1 MRYRLKNRGIC
12 WFFSDEF
19 VKFISTTTNLNSQK
33 GQGVKQKKRFFL
45 WCVKA
50 CLKTKRTKL
59 KQQDL
64 SKLVNPTDA
73 QKEWQGS
80 LPRSSSL
87 GGVFDKVSHRNAR
100 PRFSHFKLAVSS
112 FPPPPPPHPTPKLK
126 KSNQSINEN
135 VCPKKK
141 RLHSCPLISPLR
153 GITGF
158 NKCQLKFCTKEKT
171 VRGETDFTF
180 SSHRF

>member
-1 MRYRLKNRGIC
+1 MLYRLKNRGIC

-33 GQGVKQKKRFFL
+33 GQGVRQKKRFFL
-45 WCVKA
+45 WCVKT

-64 SKLVNPTDA
+64 SKLVNQTDA

-112 FPPPPPPHPTPKLK
+112 FPPPPPPPPNSKNPI
-126 KSNQSINEN
+126 NQSMKTS
-135 VCPKKK
+135 VQKKK
-141 RLHSCPLISPLR
+141 VALLSPY
-153 GITGF
+153 
-158 NKCQLKFCTKEKT
+158 
-171 VRGETDFTF
+171 FTPTRH
-180 SSHRF
+180 HRFQ

>member
-1 MRYRLKNRGIC
+1 MLYRLKNRGIF

-45 WCVKA
+45 RCVKT

-112 FPPPPPPHPTPKLK
+112 FPPPPHTPHPHTPPPNSKNPI
-126 KSNQSINEN
+126 NQSMKTS
-135 VCPKKK
+135 VPKKK
-141 RLHSCPLISPLR
+141 
-153 GITGF
+153 G
-158 NKCQLKFCTKEKT
+158 CTL
-171 VRGETDFTF
+171 VPYFTPTRD
-180 SSHRF
+180 HRFQ

>member
-1 MRYRLKNRGIC
+1 MLYRLKNRGIC

-33 GQGVKQKKRFFL
+33 GQGVKQKKGFFL
-45 WCVKA
+45 WCVNT

-59 KQQDL
+59 KQKDL

-112 FPPPPPPHPTPKLK
+112 FPPPPSTPHPQTQKI
-126 KSNQSINEN
+126 QSINQWKRLSE
-135 VCPKKK
+135 KK

>member
-80 LPRSSSL
+80 LSRSSSL

-112 FPPPPPPHPTPKLK
+112 FPPPPPHPQTQKI
-126 KSNQSINEN
+126 QSINQWKRLS
-135 VCPKKK
+135 KKK
-141 RLHSCPLISPLR
+141 KVALLSPY
-153 GITGF
+153 
-158 NKCQLKFCTKEKT
+158 
-171 VRGETDFTF
+171 FTPTRD
-180 SSHRF
+180 HRFQ

>member
-1 MRYRLKNRGIC
+1 MSN
-12 WFFSDEF
+12 
-19 VKFISTTTNLNSQK
+19 
-33 GQGVKQKKRFFL
+33 KKRFFL
-45 WCVKA
+45 RCVKT

-64 SKLVNPTDA
+64 SKLVNQTDA

-112 FPPPPPPHPTPKLK
+112 FPSPPPPTPKLK
-126 KSNQSINEN
+126 KSNQSMKTS
-135 VCPKKK
+135 VPKKK
-141 RLHSCPLISPLR
+141 RLHSCPLISPQR

>member
-1 MRYRLKNRGIC
+1 MSN
-12 WFFSDEF
+12 
-19 VKFISTTTNLNSQK
+19 
-33 GQGVKQKKRFFL
+33 KKRFFL
-45 WCVKA
+45 RCVKT

-64 SKLVNPTDA
+64 SKLVNQTDA

-112 FPPPPPPHPTPKLK
+112 FPPPSPTPKLK
-126 KSNQSINEN
+126 KSNQSMKTS
-135 VCPKKK
+135 VPKKK
-141 RLHSCPLISPLR
+141 RLHSCPLISPQR

>member
-1 MRYRLKNRGIC
+1 MSN
-12 WFFSDEF
+12 
-19 VKFISTTTNLNSQK
+19 
-33 GQGVKQKKRFFL
+33 KKRFFL
-45 WCVKA
+45 RCVKT

-64 SKLVNPTDA
+64 SKLVNQTDA

-112 FPPPPPPHPTPKLK
+112 FPPPPPTPKLK

-141 RLHSCPLISPLR
+141 RLHSCPLISPQR

>member
-1 MRYRLKNRGIC
+1 MLYRLKNRGIC

-33 GQGVKQKKRFFL
+33 GQGVKQKKGFFL
-45 WCVKA
+45 WCVNT
-50 CLKTKRTKL
+50 CLKIKRTKL
-59 KQQDL
+59 KQKDL

-112 FPPPPPPHPTPKLK
+112 FPPPPPHPTPKLK

-141 RLHSCPLISPLR
+141 GCTLVPLFHPYEGLQVSINANWNFVLR
-153 GITGF
+153 R
-158 NKCQLKFCTKEKT
+158 KQ
-171 VRGETDFTF
+171 
-180 SSHRF
+180 

>member
-1 MRYRLKNRGIC
+1 MLKIYSLRALFMRYRLKNRGIC

-80 LPRSSSL
+80 LSRSSSL

-112 FPPPPPPHPTPKLK
+112 FPPPPPQTQKI
-126 KSNQSINEN
+126 QSINQWKRLS
-135 VCPKKK
+135 KKK
-141 RLHSCPLISPLR
+141 KVALLSPY
-153 GITGF
+153 
-158 NKCQLKFCTKEKT
+158 
-171 VRGETDFTF
+171 FTPTRD
-180 SSHRF
+180 HRFQ

>member
-1 MRYRLKNRGIC
+1 MLYRLKNRGIC

-19 VKFISTTTNLNSQK
+19 VKFISTITNLNSQK
-33 GQGVKQKKRFFL
+33 GQGVRQKKRFFL
-45 WCVKA
+45 WCVKT

-64 SKLVNPTDA
+64 SKLVNQTDA

-100 PRFSHFKLAVSS
+100 PRFSHFKLAVPS
-112 FPPPPPPHPTPKLK
+112 FPPPPHPQTK
-126 KSNQSINEN
+126 KIQSMKTS
-135 VCPKKK
+135 VQKKK
-141 RLHSCPLISPLR
+141 VALLSPY
-153 GITGF
+153 
-158 NKCQLKFCTKEKT
+158 
-171 VRGETDFTF
+171 FTPTRH
-180 SSHRF
+180 HRFQ

>member
-1 MRYRLKNRGIC
+1 MLYRLKNRGIC

-33 GQGVKQKKRFFL
+33 GQGVKQKEVFPPM
-45 WCVKA
+45 CKA

-64 SKLVNPTDA
+64 SKLVNQTDA

-112 FPPPPPPHPTPKLK
+112 FPPPPHPQTQKI
-126 KSNQSINEN
+126 QSINEWKRLS
-135 VCPKKK
+135 KKK
-141 RLHSCPLISPLR
+141 KVALLSPY
-153 GITGF
+153 
-158 NKCQLKFCTKEKT
+158 
-171 VRGETDFTF
+171 FTPTRH
-180 SSHRF
+180 HRFQ

>member
-1 MRYRLKNRGIC
+1 MLYRLKNRGIC

-33 GQGVKQKKRFFL
+33 GQGVKQKKGFFL
-45 WCVKA
+45 WCVNT

-59 KQQDL
+59 KQKDL

-112 FPPPPPPHPTPKLK
+112 FPPPPSTPHPQTQKI
-126 KSNQSINEN
+126 QSINQWKRLSE
-135 VCPKKK
+135 KKK
-141 RLHSCPLISPLR
+141 VALLSPY
-153 GITGF
+153 
-158 NKCQLKFCTKEKT
+158 
-171 VRGETDFTF
+171 FTPTRDY
-180 SSHRF
+180 RFQ

>member
-1 MRYRLKNRGIC
+1 MLYRLKNRGIF

-19 VKFISTTTNLNSQK
+19 VKFISTTTNLNSQR

-45 WCVKA
+45 WCVKT

-112 FPPPPPPHPTPKLK
+112 FPPPPPHTPPPNSKNPI
-126 KSNQSINEN
+126 NQSIKTS
-135 VCPKKK
+135 VPKKK
-141 RLHSCPLISPLR
+141 GCTLVPLFHPYEGSQVSINANWNFVLR
-153 GITGF
+153 R
-158 NKCQLKFCTKEKT
+158 KQ
-171 VRGETDFTF
+171 
-180 SSHRF
+180 

>member
-1 MRYRLKNRGIC
+1 MLYRLKNRGIF

-19 VKFISTTTNLNSQK
+19 VKFISTTTNLNSQR

-45 WCVKA
+45 WCVKT

-112 FPPPPPPHPTPKLK
+112 FPPPPPHTPPPNSKNPI
-126 KSNQSINEN
+126 NQSIKTS
-135 VCPKKK
+135 VPKKK
-141 RLHSCPLISPLR
+141 GCTLVSLFHTYEGSQVSINANWNFVLR
-153 GITGF
+153 R
-158 NKCQLKFCTKEKT
+158 KQ
-171 VRGETDFTF
+171 
-180 SSHRF
+180 

>member
-80 LPRSSSL
+80 LSRSSSL

-112 FPPPPPPHPTPKLK
+112 FPPPPPPNSKNPI
-126 KSNQSINEN
+126 NQSMKTS
-135 VCPKKK
+135 VQKKK
-141 RLHSCPLISPLR
+141 GCTLVPLFHPNEASQVSINANWNFVLR
-153 GITGF
+153 R
-158 NKCQLKFCTKEKT
+158 KQ
-171 VRGETDFTF
+171 
-180 SSHRF
+180 

>member
-1 MRYRLKNRGIC
+1 MLYRLKNRGIF

-45 WCVKA
+45 WCVKT

-64 SKLVNPTDA
+64 SKLVNSTDA

-112 FPPPPPPHPTPKLK
+112 FPPPPPHTPPPNSK
-126 KSNQSINEN
+126 NPIDQSMKTS
-135 VCPKKK
+135 VPKKK
-141 RLHSCPLISPLR
+141 RLYSCPLISPLR

-158 NKCQLKFCTKEKT
+158 NKCQLKFYNQK
-171 VRGETDFTF
+171 R
-180 SSHRF
+180 

>member
-1 MRYRLKNRGIC
+1 MLKIYSLRALFMRYRLKNRGIC

-87 GGVFDKVSHRNAR
+87 GGYLIRFPTGMLYLVSRISNLQ
-100 PRFSHFKLAVSS
+100 S
-112 FPPPPPPHPTPKLK
+112 PPSLPPPPHTPPPNSKNPI
-126 KSNQSINEN
+126 NQSM
-135 VCPKKK
+135 
-141 RLHSCPLISPLR
+141 
-153 GITGF
+153 
-158 NKCQLKFCTKEKT
+158 KT
-171 VRGETDFTF
+171 SVP
-180 SSHRF
+180 